1 MKKTVR
7 SLIALAMAAVMLL
20 GLVGCG
26 LTAQEE
32 QVDENTLVIQV
43 ESKGYGSQFARDL
56 AEAYNAKNTGIRA
69 VVLNDANSGGFASTA
84 LST

>member
-43 ESKGYGSQFARDL
+43 ES
-56 AEAYNAKNTGIRA
+56 
-69 VVLNDANSGGFASTA
+69 
-84 LST
+84 